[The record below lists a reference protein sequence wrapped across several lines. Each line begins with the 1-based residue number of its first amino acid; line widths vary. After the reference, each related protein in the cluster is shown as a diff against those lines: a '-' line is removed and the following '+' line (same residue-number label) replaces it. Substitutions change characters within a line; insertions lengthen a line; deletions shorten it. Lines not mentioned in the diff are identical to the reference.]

1 MGIVVRQS
9 ILTSIISYAG
19 IVIGYINLLYLYP
32 KFLHQEQ
39 LGLLRAIQD
48 AAMLMAPFATLGL
61 AQGILRFFPQ
71 YMHKDKERK
80 KFVSLIVML
89 GFFSFTLFLIAFNIF
104 EEQLLGFFEKNARI
118 LVRYK
123 NVALALTLA
132 LVFITIFEQFAK
144 SIMQIA
150 LPNFLREVG
159 IRFLQA
165 LLVIAFFY
173 ALLDFQQFIVGSVII
188 YFVSLAVLLIFLLR
202 MTIGFDFEAV
212 RTFSWPRIRE
222 ILAFSSLSFVSVS
235 AMILIGKMDSLMVT
249 GFLGLSSVA
258 VYSTAYYMATVIEIP
273 KRAITQTT
281 TTLIARA
288 FERNDLSEVESLYR
302 KTAINQLAIGAL
314 LLLGIWANL
323 QNIFQLMPNGED
335 YRAGALVVILI
346 GIGKLIDMAFGPSS
360 EIIGLSKYYW
370 FNLVCVTALAII
382 VIIANYFF
390 IPRYGINGAAYG
402 SVAALIIYNLVKF
415 IFILLKLRLQPF
427 TVGTVKV
434 GLITAAVAL
443 LNYFLPAVDNV
454 FIDIGYRSIIITVS
468 FSLLI
473 LLSRSSDEINKA
485 FWSAV
490 RYGTSLIKRQD
501 H

>member
-9 ILTSIISYAG
+9 ILTSIVSYAG
-19 IVIGYINLLYLYP
+19 IIIGYINLLYLYP
-32 KFLHQEQ
+32 KFLEKEQ

-48 AAMLMAPFATLGL
+48 SAMLMAPFATLGL

-71 YMHKDKERK
+71 YIHSEKESR
-80 KFVSLIVML
+80 KFVSLIVLL
-89 GFFSFTLFLIAFNIF
+89 GVFSFTLFLIVFNVF
-104 EEQLLGFFEKNARI
+104 ERQLLGFFEENARI

-173 ALLDFQQFIVGSVII
+173 SLLTFQEFIVGSVLI
-188 YFVSLAVLLIFLLR
+188 YFVSLAALLFFLLR
-202 MTIGFDFEAV
+202 LTIGFDFAAV
-212 RTFSWPRIRE
+212 RTFSWSKIRE
-222 ILAFSSLSFVSVS
+222 LMAFSSLSFVSVS
-235 AMILIGKMDSLMVT
+235 AMIFIGKMDSLMVT

-288 FERNDLSEVESLYR
+288 FERNDLAEVQSLYR
-302 KTAINQLAIGAL
+302 KTAINQLIIGAL

-323 QNIFQLMPNGED
+323 DNIFKLMPNGDE
-335 YRAGALVVILI
+335 YRAGAVVVILI

-370 FNLVCVTALAII
+370 FNLVCVTSLAII
-382 VIIANYFF
+382 VVIANYFF
-390 IPRYGINGAAYG
+390 IPRYGISGAAYG
-402 SVAALIIYNLVKF
+402 SVAALVLYNLVKF
-415 IFILLKLRLQPF
+415 VFILVKLRLQPF
-427 TVGTVKV
+427 TIATLKV
-434 GLITAAVAL
+434 GAITAFVAL
-443 LNYFLPAVDNV
+443 INKLLPQVENV
-454 FIDIGYRSIIITVS
+454 FINIGYRSVIITIV
-468 FSLLI
+468 FSVLI
-473 LLSRSSDEINKA
+473 LTTRSSDEINKG
-485 FWSAV
+485 FRSV
-490 RYGTSLIKRQD
+490 LRFITSRIKRQD